1 MSAEITKKK
10 RVRAGHKATVGRI
23 IADAKTALEAQERSI
38 PKLEQQQKKLREKY
52 EIIKKLDGEIQSQIE
67 AEDDVSNEIEQADI
81 VKLPKLSLRKFDGDL
96 TSWATFWDSYESSIH
111 LNPDLSSVDKFNY
124 LHSLVDGIAAEAIA
138 GLALTSSN
146 YEEAIALL
154 KKRFGN
160 KQQQISKHM
169 EILLHLE
176 PLASPHNTRG
186 LRHLF
191 DKVEAQVRSLK
202 ALGVDPTSY
211 GSLLSSI
218 LLSKIPQELCLIIS
232 REVPQDKWE
241 FEAILKII
249 ERESGAK
256 FEHGT
261 CCYCEQDH
269 QPSHCTRV
277 TDIEEKKSILMKNGR
292 CFVCLKRNHRA
303 RECRSSLRCSACGR
317 RHHISICSGSSTWNS
332 DPSKA
337 PQRSKLSSA
346 ISQGA
351 STSHSTKTSQTSQP
365 AVMTMFVGVRTP
377 VFLQTANVMVYRP
390 GNPTVS
396 HNTRIIF
403 DTGSQ
408 RSYVVNRVRDILKLP
423 TQRTE
428 TLVVKTFGSDAGLS
442 QEEHVKETAPQPL
455 RLSWVGCSLG
465 QLLGCLAEVSTIG
478 CTDATLDD
486 TLKKFWDLEAIGTK
500 AEESSVYEEFT
511 QNVVFQ
517 DGRYSVH
524 LPWKSY
530 HPPLPDNFNLC
541 QTRLFGLIKRLR
553 QFPHILCEY
562 DNIIQDQINKGIVEI
577 VEDPWTSG
585 KIGKLHYLPHH
596 GVIREDKSTT
606 KLWIV
611 YDASAR
617 TTGPSL
623 NNCLYAGP
631 SFGQRIVDILIR
643 FRTYPVGLIADIE
656 KAFLMVSVADEDK
669 DVLRFLWLDD
679 VNSELPRIK
688 VLRFARVVFGVSSSP
703 FLLNA
708 TIKHHMNRYKE
719 VDQQFVEKFERSIY
733 VDDVTFGACNEQE
746 TFQLYKKA
754 KCCLL
759 EGAFN
764 LRKFRTNCPVLQRRI
779 DMQECQGADVVPSD
793 QKNTAADDESYMLFQ
808 KLCINKIDWDE
819 PLTGELLLEWKRLVN
834 DLKQVQC
841 VIIPRCYFD
850 MGEKSRSCGLVGF
863 CDASIQAYAAVVYLR
878 VETDSGCYTRLH
890 YFWIRGCDKEWRQFV
905 ENRVREIRQLTPVQI
920 WKHCAGKTNPADL
933 PSRGTDLSKIAN
945 DTLWLMGP
953 SFVCDEPIDD
963 DPPLEE
969 ATLKECT
976 SELRMNDRQRFEE
989 VYSLLITSDIEAVI
1003 NCENFSS
1010 LQKLLRTTAYV
1021 LKFIQMVKT
1030 KTGRMQGTV
1039 NSEMSGNDLNLSEL
1053 YWIKACQRILV
1064 QDAKFEQW
1072 KGTGDKI
1079 WISLFTCCVTRAL
1092 HLELVPDMTTDAF
1105 LRCFRRFASR
1115 RGTPAKVISDNS
1127 RTFKAANKE
1136 LARIQT
1142 DPVVKD
1148 YFAWLRIEWC
1158 FIVEKAP
1165 WWGGFYERLI
1175 GSVKRCLK
1183 KSIGSAK
1190 LTLDELQTVVIEVER
1205 HSTLGLLRSQ
1215 VLATQDDDFM
1225 FSSDHSSVTRRME
1238 HTQRLLGQFWRRWRD
1253 EYLSDLRDVH
1263 RYAAVP
1269 NKRKRSVTL
1278 GDIVLVHDESHP
1290 RTFWKLG
1297 RVQRL
1302 MEGRD
1307 GCVRAAVVRVSSSSG
1322 ATTIKRPLQ
1331 LLYPLEIHTG
1341 TDAETMKKNEEG
1353 RDEGKL
1359 VTRPKRNA
1367 AETARLKMSLQINDM
1382 EQSDSEVD

>member
-52 EIIKKLDGEIQSQIE
+52 EIIKKLDGEIQTLTA
-67 AEDDVSNEIEQADI
+67 AEDPRTTATTHAEPARTETRNRPIVVGSPTRESNDRARASPTPSSVPDRIHTTTK

-191 DKVEAQVRSLK
+191 DK
-202 ALGVDPTSY
+202 
-211 GSLLSSI
+211 
-218 LLSKIPQELCLIIS
+218 IPQELCLIIS

-249 ERESGAK
+249 EREVEARERAVDSSVAKKPNARNSTTSSLLASGAK

-269 QPSHCTRV
+269 QPSHCMRV

-346 ISQGA
+346 TSQGA

-377 VFLQTANVMVYRP
+377 VFLQTANVMVYRL

-442 QEEHVKETAPQPL
+442 QVCDLVNVCVRARGGDEITMPLLAVPTICEPICGQPITLASRRYPYLSVLDLADHSDTESRLDVGILIGADLYWSVVTGRTRQGNGPTAIETKL
-455 RLSWVGCSLG
+455 GWVLSGPATGLSCESTSMSL
-465 QLLGCLAEVSTIG
+465 LSCHTLKAEVSTIG

-486 TLKKFWDLEAIGTK
+486 TLKKFWDLEAIGIK

-553 QFPHILCEY
+553 QSPHILREY

-606 KLWIV
+606 KLRIV

-631 SFGQRIVDILIR
+631 SFGQRIVDILIC

-679 VNSELPRIK
+679 VNSELPRKK

-746 TFQLYKKA
+746 TFQL
-754 KCCLL
+754 
-759 EGAFN
+759 
-764 LRKFRTNCPVLQRRI
+764 
-779 DMQECQGADVVPSD
+779 
-793 QKNTAADDESYMLFQ
+793 
-808 KLCINKIDWDE
+808 
-819 PLTGELLLEWKRLVN
+819 
-834 DLKQVQC
+834 
-841 VIIPRCYFD
+841 
-850 MGEKSRSCGLVGF
+850 
-863 CDASIQAYAAVVYLR
+863 
-878 VETDSGCYTRLH
+878 
-890 YFWIRGCDKEWRQFV
+890 
-905 ENRVREIRQLTPVQI
+905 
-920 WKHCAGKTNPADL
+920 
-933 PSRGTDLSKIAN
+933 
-945 DTLWLMGP
+945 
-953 SFVCDEPIDD
+953 
-963 DPPLEE
+963 
-969 ATLKECT
+969 
-976 SELRMNDRQRFEE
+976 
-989 VYSLLITSDIEAVI
+989 
-1003 NCENFSS
+1003 
-1010 LQKLLRTTAYV
+1010 
-1021 LKFIQMVKT
+1021 
-1030 KTGRMQGTV
+1030 
-1039 NSEMSGNDLNLSEL
+1039 
-1053 YWIKACQRILV
+1053 
-1064 QDAKFEQW
+1064 
-1072 KGTGDKI
+1072 
-1079 WISLFTCCVTRAL
+1079 
-1092 HLELVPDMTTDAF
+1092 
-1105 LRCFRRFASR
+1105 
-1115 RGTPAKVISDNS
+1115 
-1127 RTFKAANKE
+1127 
-1136 LARIQT
+1136 
-1142 DPVVKD
+1142 
-1148 YFAWLRIEWC
+1148 
-1158 FIVEKAP
+1158 
-1165 WWGGFYERLI
+1165 
-1175 GSVKRCLK
+1175 
-1183 KSIGSAK
+1183 
-1190 LTLDELQTVVIEVER
+1190 
-1205 HSTLGLLRSQ
+1205 
-1215 VLATQDDDFM
+1215 
-1225 FSSDHSSVTRRME
+1225 
-1238 HTQRLLGQFWRRWRD
+1238 
-1253 EYLSDLRDVH
+1253 
-1263 RYAAVP
+1263 
-1269 NKRKRSVTL
+1269 
-1278 GDIVLVHDESHP
+1278 
-1290 RTFWKLG
+1290 
-1297 RVQRL
+1297 
-1302 MEGRD
+1302 
-1307 GCVRAAVVRVSSSSG
+1307 
-1322 ATTIKRPLQ
+1322 
-1331 LLYPLEIHTG
+1331 
-1341 TDAETMKKNEEG
+1341 
-1353 RDEGKL
+1353 
-1359 VTRPKRNA
+1359 
-1367 AETARLKMSLQINDM
+1367 
-1382 EQSDSEVD
+1382 